1 MDHFT
6 GLGAHLHYLKDGL
19 SQALAE
25 HDSKAHSAESF
36 SANTLDRIKVLE
48 ALCEPLSDLITDC
61 QKVFEHD
68 HSEASFAELFD
79 QHAERLRVIITGLA
93 K

>member
-19 SQALAE
+19 GQALAE
-25 HDSKAHSAESF
+25 HDSSARSAEPF
-36 SANTLDRIKVLE
+36 STVTLERIRVLE
-48 ALCEPLSDLITDC
+48 ALCEPFSDLITDC
-61 QKVFEHD
+61 QKLLEHD
-68 HSEASFAELFD
+68 HSEASFGELFD
-79 QHAERLRVIITGLA
+79 QHAERLRTIITGLA